1 LKLVDK
7 VVFSERR
14 KKMKSG
20 LGMMSAVALA
30 VMAGVAHAQGI
41 GDVIRIGIL
50 NDQSGPYADVGG
62 KGSAIAAKL
71 AVEEFGGKLLGKR
84 IEVIAA
90 DHQNKPDIASAIARQ
105 WIDNENVDV
114 IADGAGS
121 SASLAIQQVTR
132 DKGKIFIA
140 SGPASSDFTGKACS
154 PTGFHFTYDTYAL
167 ANGTARA
174 LVKQGGDTW
183 FFLTADYAFGH
194 ALERDTSAFVVAGGG
209 KVLGSVKLPLNT
221 SDFSSALLQAQ
232 ASKAKV
238 IGLANAGA
246 DTINSIKQAA
256 EFGVVRGGQR
266 LAGLLVFIADVQAL
280 GLQTAQG
287 LVITNSFYWDLTD
300 KTRAWT
306 QRYMAQNDGR
316 VPTMIHAGTYS
327 GVLHYLRAAKAANS
341 TDPKVI
347 AVKMH
352 EMPVNDMYNEDI
364 RIRPDGRVLHK
375 MFLMQVKSPAE
386 SKSKYDYYKLLAETP
401 GDQAFRPMEEGQCP
415 YLKKE

>member
-1 LKLVDK
+1 
-7 VVFSERR
+7 
-14 KKMKSG
+14 MKSG
-20 LGMMSAVALA
+20 LGMMSAVALT
-30 VMAGVAHAQGI
+30 VMAGVAHAQGT

-62 KGSAIAAKL
+62 KGSAVAAKL

-375 MFLMQVKSPAE
+375 MFLMQVKSPTE

-401 GDQAFRPMEEGQCP
+401 GDQAFRPMGEGQCP

>member
-1 LKLVDK
+1 
-7 VVFSERR
+7 
-14 KKMKSG
+14 MKSG
-20 LGMMSAVALA
+20 LGIMSAVALS
-30 VMAGVAHAQGI
+30 VMATVAHAQGT

-62 KGSAIAAKL
+62 KGSVIAAKL

-105 WIDNENVDV
+105 WIDTESVDV

-121 SASLAIQQVTR
+121 SAGLAIQQVTR
-132 DKGKIFIA
+132 DSGRIFIISA
-140 SGPASSDFTGKACS
+140 PASSDFTGKACS

-167 ANGTARA
+167 ANGTAKA

-183 FFLTADYAFGH
+183 FFITADYAFGH

-209 KVLGSVKLPLNT
+209 KVLGSVKVPLNT
-221 SDFSSALLQAQ
+221 NDFSSALLQAQ

-238 IGLANAGA
+238 IGLAKAGT
-246 DTINSIKQAA
+246 DTINAIKPSA
-256 EFGVVRGGQR
+256 EFGIVRGGQR
-266 LAGLLVFIADVQAL
+266 LAGLLVFITDVQAL

-306 QRYMAQNDGR
+306 QRYMAQSDGR

-347 AVKMH
+347 AAKMH
-352 EMPVNDMYNEDI
+352 EMPINDMYNDDV

-386 SKSKYDYYKLLAETP
+386 SKVKYDDYKLLAETP
-401 GDQAFRPMEEGQCP
+401 GDQAFRPMEEGHCP
-415 YLKKE
+415 YLEKK

>member
-1 LKLVDK
+1 
-7 VVFSERR
+7 
-14 KKMKSG
+14 
-20 LGMMSAVALA
+20 MSAVALT
-30 VMAGVAHAQGI
+30 VMATVAHAQGT

-62 KGSAIAAKL
+62 KGSVIAAKL

-105 WIDNENVDV
+105 WIDTESVDV

-121 SASLAIQQVTR
+121 SAGLAIQQVTR
-132 DKGKIFIA
+132 DSGRIFIISA
-140 SGPASSDFTGKACS
+140 PASSDFTGKACS

-167 ANGTARA
+167 ANGTAKA

-183 FFLTADYAFGH
+183 FFITADYAFGH

-209 KVLGSVKLPLNT
+209 KVLGSVKVPLNT
-221 SDFSSALLQAQ
+221 NDFSSALLQAQ
-232 ASKAKV
+232 VSKAKV
-238 IGLANAGA
+238 IGLANAGT
-246 DTINSIKQAA
+246 DTINAIKQSA
-256 EFGVVRGGQR
+256 EFGIVRGGQR
-266 LAGLLVFIADVQAL
+266 LAGLLVFITDVQAL

-306 QRYMAQNDGR
+306 QRYMAQSDGR

-347 AVKMH
+347 AAKMH
-352 EMPVNDMYNEDI
+352 EMPINDMYNDDV

-386 SKSKYDYYKLLAETP
+386 SKVKYDDYKILAETP
-401 GDQAFRPMEEGQCP
+401 GDQAFRPMEEGHCP
-415 YLKKE
+415 YLEKK

>member
-1 LKLVDK
+1 
-7 VVFSERR
+7 
-14 KKMKSG
+14 MKSG
-20 LGMMSAVALA
+20 LGMMSALALS
-30 VMAGVAHAQGI
+30 VMATIAHAQGT

-62 KGSAIAAKL
+62 KGSVIAAKL

-105 WIDNENVDV
+105 WIETENVDV

-121 SASLAIQQVTR
+121 SAGLAIQQVTR
-132 DKGKIFIA
+132 DRGRIFIISA
-140 SGPASSDFTGKACS
+140 PASSDFTGKACS

-167 ANGTARA
+167 ANGTAKA
-174 LVKQGGDTW
+174 LVKEGGDSW
-183 FFLTADYAFGH
+183 FFITADYAFGH

-209 KVLGSVKLPLNT
+209 KVLGSVKVPLNT
-221 SDFSSALLQAQ
+221 NDFSSALLQAQ

-238 IGLANAGA
+238 IGLANAGT
-246 DTINSIKQAA
+246 DTINAIKQSA
-256 EFGVVRGGQR
+256 EFGIVRGGQR
-266 LAGLLVFIADVQAL
+266 LAGLLVFITDVQAL

-287 LVITNSFYWDLTD
+287 LVITNSFYWNLND

-306 QRYMAQNDGR
+306 KRYMAQSDGR

-327 GVLHYLRAAKAANS
+327 GVLHYLRAATAANS

-347 AVKMH
+347 AAKMH
-352 EMPVNDMYNEDI
+352 EMPVNDMYNDNI

-375 MFLMQVKSPAE
+375 MFLVQVKSPGE
-386 SKSKYDYYKLLAETP
+386 SKFKYDDYKLLAETP
-401 GDQAFRPMEEGQCP
+401 GNQAFRPMEEGHCP
-415 YLKKE
+415 YLEKQ

>member
-1 LKLVDK
+1 
-7 VVFSERR
+7 
-14 KKMKSG
+14 MKSG
-20 LGMMSAVALA
+20 LGMMSALALS
-30 VMAGVAHAQGI
+30 VMAAIAHAQGT

-62 KGSAIAAKL
+62 KGSVIAAKL

-105 WIDNENVDV
+105 WIETENVDV

-121 SASLAIQQVTR
+121 SAGLAIQQVTR
-132 DKGKIFIA
+132 DRGRIFIISA
-140 SGPASSDFTGKACS
+140 PASSDFTGKACS

-167 ANGTARA
+167 ANGTAKA
-174 LVKQGGDTW
+174 LVKEGGDSW
-183 FFLTADYAFGH
+183 FFITADYAFGH

-209 KVLGSVKLPLNT
+209 KVLGSVKVPLNT
-221 SDFSSALLQAQ
+221 NDFSSALLQAQ

-238 IGLANAGA
+238 IGLANAGT
-246 DTINSIKQAA
+246 DTINAIKQSA
-256 EFGVVRGGQR
+256 EFGIVRGGQR
-266 LAGLLVFIADVQAL
+266 LAGLLVFITDVQAL

-287 LVITNSFYWDLTD
+287 LVITNSFYWNLND

-306 QRYMAQNDGR
+306 KRYMAQSDGR

-327 GVLHYLRAAKAANS
+327 GVLHYLRAATAANS

-347 AVKMH
+347 AAKMH
-352 EMPVNDMYNEDI
+352 EMPVNDMYNDNI

-375 MFLMQVKSPAE
+375 MFLVQVKSPGE
-386 SKSKYDYYKLLAETP
+386 SKFKYDDYKLLAETP
-401 GDQAFRPMEEGQCP
+401 GNQAFRPMEEGHCP
-415 YLKKE
+415 YLEKQ

>member
-1 LKLVDK
+1 
-7 VVFSERR
+7 
-14 KKMKSG
+14 MKSS
-20 LGMMSAVALA
+20 LGIMSAVALT
-30 VMAGVAHAQGI
+30 VMATVAHAQGT

-62 KGSAIAAKL
+62 KGSVIAAKL

-84 IEVIAA
+84 LEVIAA

-105 WIDNENVDV
+105 WIDTESVDI

-121 SASLAIQQVTR
+121 SAGLAIQQVTR
-132 DKGKIFIA
+132 DSGRIFIISA
-140 SGPASSDFTGKACS
+140 PASSDFTGKACS

-167 ANGTARA
+167 ANGTAKA

-183 FFLTADYAFGH
+183 FFITADYAFGH

-209 KVLGSVKLPLNT
+209 KVLGSVKVPLNT
-221 SDFSSALLQAQ
+221 NDFSSALLQAQ
-232 ASKAKV
+232 VSKAKV
-238 IGLANAGA
+238 IGLANAGT
-246 DTINSIKQAA
+246 DTINAIKQSA
-256 EFGVVRGGQR
+256 EFGIVRGGQR
-266 LAGLLVFIADVQAL
+266 LAGLLVFITDVQAL

-306 QRYMAQNDGR
+306 QRYMAQSDGR

-341 TDPKVI
+341 TDPKII
-347 AVKMH
+347 AAKMH
-352 EMPVNDMYNEDI
+352 EMPVNDMYNDDV

-386 SKSKYDYYKLLAETP
+386 SKVKYDDYKLLAETP
-401 GDQAFRPMEEGQCP
+401 GDQAFRPMEEGHCP
-415 YLKKE
+415 YLQKE

>member
-1 LKLVDK
+1 
-7 VVFSERR
+7 
-14 KKMKSG
+14 
-20 LGMMSAVALA
+20 MSAVALTF
-30 VMAGVAHAQGI
+30 MATVAHAQGT

-62 KGSAIAAKL
+62 KGSVIAAKL

-105 WIDNENVDV
+105 WIDTESVDV

-121 SASLAIQQVTR
+121 SAGLAIQQVTR
-132 DKGKIFIA
+132 DSGRIFIISA
-140 SGPASSDFTGKACS
+140 PASSDFTGKACS

-167 ANGTARA
+167 ANGTAKA

-183 FFLTADYAFGH
+183 FFITADYAFGH

-209 KVLGSVKLPLNT
+209 KVLGSVKVPLNT
-221 SDFSSALLQAQ
+221 NDFSSALLQAQ

-238 IGLANAGA
+238 IGLANAGT
-246 DTINSIKQAA
+246 DTINAIKQSA
-256 EFGVVRGGQR
+256 EFGIVRGGQR
-266 LAGLLVFIADVQAL
+266 LAGLLVFITDVQAL

-300 KTRAWT
+300 RTRAWT
-306 QRYMAQNDGR
+306 QRYMAQSEGR

-347 AVKMH
+347 AAKMH
-352 EMPVNDMYNEDI
+352 EMPINDMYNDDV

-386 SKSKYDYYKLLAETP
+386 SKVKYDDYKLLAETP

>member
-1 LKLVDK
+1 
-7 VVFSERR
+7 
-14 KKMKSG
+14 MKSG
-20 LGMMSAVALA
+20 LVMMSALA
-30 VMAGVAHAQGI
+30 VMAMVSVAQAQGT
-41 GDVIRIGIL
+41 GDVIKIGIL

-62 KGSAIAAKL
+62 KGSFIAAKL

-105 WIDNENVDV
+105 WIDTESVDV

-121 SASLAIQQVTR
+121 SAGLAIQQVTR
-132 DKGKIFIA
+132 DSGRIFIISA
-140 SGPASSDFTGKACS
+140 PASSDFTGKACS

-167 ANGTARA
+167 ANGTAKA

-183 FFLTADYAFGH
+183 FFITADYAFGH

-209 KVLGSVKLPLNT
+209 KVLGSVKVPLNT
-221 SDFSSALLQAQ
+221 NDFSSALLQAQ
-232 ASKAKV
+232 VSKAKV
-238 IGLANAGA
+238 IGLANAGT
-246 DTINSIKQAA
+246 DTINAIKQSA
-256 EFGVVRGGQR
+256 EFGIVRGGQR
-266 LAGLLVFIADVQAL
+266 LAGLLVFITDVQAL

-306 QRYMAQNDGR
+306 QRYMAQSDGR

-327 GVLHYLRAAKAANS
+327 GVLHYLRAAKAANG
-341 TDPKVI
+341 TDPKII
-347 AVKMH
+347 AAKMH
-352 EMPVNDMYNEDI
+352 EMPVNDMYNDDV

-386 SKSKYDYYKLLAETP
+386 SKVKYDDYKLLAETP
-401 GDQAFRPMEEGQCP
+401 GDQAFRPMEEGHCP
-415 YLKKE
+415 YLQKE

>member
-1 LKLVDK
+1 
-7 VVFSERR
+7 
-14 KKMKSG
+14 MKSG

-183 FFLTADYAFGH
+183 FFITADYAFGH

-287 LVITNSFYWDLTD
+287 LVITNSFYWGLTD

>member
-1 LKLVDK
+1 
-7 VVFSERR
+7 
-14 KKMKSG
+14 MKSG

>member
-1 LKLVDK
+1 
-7 VVFSERR
+7 
-14 KKMKSG
+14 MKSG
-20 LGMMSAVALA
+20 LGIMSAVALT
-30 VMAGVAHAQGI
+30 VMVTVAHAQGT

-62 KGSAIAAKL
+62 KGSVIAAKL

-105 WIDNENVDV
+105 WIDTESVDV

-121 SASLAIQQVTR
+121 SAGLAIQQVTR
-132 DKGKIFIA
+132 DSGRIFIISA
-140 SGPASSDFTGKACS
+140 PASSDFTGKACS

-167 ANGTARA
+167 ANGTAKA

-183 FFLTADYAFGH
+183 FFITADYAFGH

-209 KVLGSVKLPLNT
+209 KVLGSVKVPLNT
-221 SDFSSALLQAQ
+221 NDFSSALLQAQ

-238 IGLANAGA
+238 IGLANAGT
-246 DTINSIKQAA
+246 DTINAIKQSA
-256 EFGVVRGGQR
+256 EFGIVRGGQR
-266 LAGLLVFIADVQAL
+266 LAGLLVFITDVQAL

-306 QRYMAQNDGR
+306 QRYMAQSDGR

-347 AVKMH
+347 AAKMH
-352 EMPVNDMYNEDI
+352 EMPIDDMYNDDV

-386 SKSKYDYYKLLAETP
+386 SKVKYDDYKLLAETP

>member
-1 LKLVDK
+1 
-7 VVFSERR
+7 
-14 KKMKSG
+14 MKSG
-20 LGMMSAVALA
+20 LVMMSALA
-30 VMAGVAHAQGI
+30 VMAMVNVAQAQGT

-62 KGSAIAAKL
+62 KGSVIAAKL

-105 WIDNENVDV
+105 WIDTESVDV

-121 SASLAIQQVTR
+121 SAGLAIQQVTR
-132 DKGKIFIA
+132 DSGRIFIISA
-140 SGPASSDFTGKACS
+140 PASSDFTGKACS

-167 ANGTARA
+167 ANGTAKA

-183 FFLTADYAFGH
+183 FFITADYAFGH

-209 KVLGSVKLPLNT
+209 KVLGSVKVPLNT
-221 SDFSSALLQAQ
+221 NDFSSALLQAQ

-238 IGLANAGA
+238 IGLANAGT
-246 DTINSIKQAA
+246 DTINAIKQSA
-256 EFGVVRGGQR
+256 EFGIVRGGQR
-266 LAGLLVFIADVQAL
+266 LAGLLVFITDVQAL

-306 QRYMAQNDGR
+306 QRYMAQSDGR

-347 AVKMH
+347 AAKMH
-352 EMPVNDMYNEDI
+352 EMPINDMYNDDV

-386 SKSKYDYYKLLAETP
+386 SKVKYDDYKLLAETP

>member
-1 LKLVDK
+1 
-7 VVFSERR
+7 
-14 KKMKSG
+14 MKSG
-20 LGMMSAVALA
+20 LGIMSAVALS
-30 VMAGVAHAQGI
+30 VMATVAHAQGT

-62 KGSAIAAKL
+62 KGSVIAAKL

-105 WIDNENVDV
+105 WIDTESVDV

-121 SASLAIQQVTR
+121 SAGLAIQQVTR
-132 DKGKIFIA
+132 DSGRIFIISA
-140 SGPASSDFTGKACS
+140 PASSDFTGKSCS

-167 ANGTARA
+167 ANGTAKA

-183 FFLTADYAFGH
+183 FFITADYAFGH

-209 KVLGSVKLPLNT
+209 KVLGSVKVPLNT
-221 SDFSSALLQAQ
+221 NDFSSALLQAQ

-238 IGLANAGA
+238 IGLANAGT
-246 DTINSIKQAA
+246 DTINAIKQSA
-256 EFGVVRGGQR
+256 EFGIVRGGQR
-266 LAGLLVFIADVQAL
+266 LAGLLVFITDVQAL

-306 QRYMAQNDGR
+306 QRYMAQSDGR

-347 AVKMH
+347 AAKMH
-352 EMPVNDMYNEDI
+352 EMPINDMYNDDV

-386 SKSKYDYYKLLAETP
+386 SKVKYDDYKLLAETP
-401 GDQAFRPMEEGQCP
+401 GDQAFRPMEEGHCP
-415 YLKKE
+415 YLEKK

>member
-1 LKLVDK
+1 
-7 VVFSERR
+7 
-14 KKMKSG
+14 
-20 LGMMSAVALA
+20 
-30 VMAGVAHAQGI
+30 
-41 GDVIRIGIL
+41 
-50 NDQSGPYADVGG
+50 
-62 KGSAIAAKL
+62 
-71 AVEEFGGKLLGKR
+71 
-84 IEVIAA
+84 
-90 DHQNKPDIASAIARQ
+90 
-105 WIDNENVDV
+105 
-114 IADGAGS
+114 
-121 SASLAIQQVTR
+121 
-132 DKGKIFIA
+132 
-140 SGPASSDFTGKACS
+140 
-154 PTGFHFTYDTYAL
+154 L

-194 ALERDTSAFVVAGGG
+194 ALERDTSAFVVASGG
-209 KVLGSVKLPLNT
+209 KVLGSVNLPINT

-232 ASKAKV
+232 ASKAKI

-256 EFGVVRGGQR
+256 EFGIVRGGQR
-266 LAGLLVFIADVQAL
+266 LAGLLVFIADVHAL